1 MKQWMRRFFAVLM
14 MVCLLAG
21 NAWAEETALVDVNE
35 LLDSVI
41 TAELSDN
48 ALNFDAAYT
57 LNALNDASQNAASSA
72 DEWGSEGGI
81 MVVCTAEGKLLSMA
95 VRYFDKIV
103 AVSNSGIKAATSLK
117 IVDLTTGE
125 SYPAQIDGEKNSLIF
140 FRLNDMPNVE
150 SLHYTNAMPAG
161 ATVGDNCDFDVYL
174 YGYYNDGTNIRAA
187 EVKAT
192 RPAEGQLFGTY
203 SGNELLPGSPIFCF
217 TNDRVRVTVG
227 LADQNHRYL
236 DIYEYI
242 KAEKAAS
249 NNPTAAPT
257 TAPTAAPT
265 SVPAGGTTDAPNN
278 PPTDAPTAVPTE
290 VPTDAPTAVPTDA
303 PTAVPTEV
311 PTDAPTAVPTNVPT
325 AAPTAAPTESPA
337 AESPTQTVLYVIIGV
352 LAAAVVALMFTRGK
366 KSGGKNQQQE
376 TPTQR
381 YQPENP
387 PAVPDEPTKQLTV
400 DEPKARV
407 ALDCIG
413 GALQGMT
420 FPISSRVVFG
430 RDPKRCSIIYPKDA
444 KGISSVHCAAEPTAD
459 GQIILTDLGSTYG
472 TMAGGQQLTAGKGV
486 TLRPGDA
493 FTLGGSENRFT
504 VRRL

>member
-14 MVCLLAG
+14 MLCLLAG
-21 NAWAEETALVDVNE
+21 CTAWAEKALDGNGLIGLQERVKKPDVSSMADASMDNKSSEKAIFEGGWLGVYDNNHLVTMAVCYIDDSIIAVSSDKLREYAARGTTLE
-35 LLDSVI
+35 LYDFMEEKSYSVRVGKEENSVI
-41 TAELSDN
+41 RFVLDGAHDIPSLYMSSNVAYGETIGLS
-48 ALNFDAAYT
+48 
-57 LNALNDASQNAASSA
+57 
-72 DEWGSEGGI
+72 GGE
-81 MVVCTAEGKLLSMA
+81 M
-95 VRYFDKIV
+95 
-103 AVSNSGIKAATSLK
+103 
-117 IVDLTTGE
+117 
-125 SYPAQIDGEKNSLIF
+125 
-140 FRLNDMPNVE
+140 
-150 SLHYTNAMPAG
+150 
-161 ATVGDNCDFDVYL
+161 
-174 YGYYNDGTNIRAA
+174 DGTISGFMQKDADGLTIMP
-187 EVKAT
+187 EVVAAT
-192 RPAEGQLFGTY
+192 RPASGELFGTY
-203 SGNELLPGSPIFCF
+203 SGSALAQGSPIFGSSS
-217 TNDRVRVTVG
+217 DGTVVMLG
-227 LADQNHRYL
+227 LADKNHRYL
-236 DIYEYI
+236 DLNAYYDL
-242 KAEKAAS
+242 AEAA
-249 NNPTAAPT
+249 
-257 TAPTAAPT
+257 
-265 SVPAGGTTDAPNN
+265 
-278 PPTDAPTAVPTE
+278 E
-290 VPTDAPTAVPTDA
+290 H
-303 PTAVPTEV
+303 
-311 PTDAPTAVPTNVPT
+311 PT

-444 KGISSVHCAAEPTAD
+444 KGISGVHCAAEPTAD

-472 TMAGGQQLTAGKGV
+472 TMVGGQQLTAGKGV

>member
-103 AVSNSGIKAATSLK
+103 AVSNSGIKTATSLK

-278 PPTDAPTAVPTE
+278 PPTNAPTTVPTE
-290 VPTDAPTAVPTDA
+290 VPTD
-303 PTAVPTEV
+303 
-311 PTDAPTAVPTNVPT
+311 VPT

-444 KGISSVHCAAEPTAD
+444 KGISGVHCAAEPTAD

-486 TLRPGDA
+486 TLHPGDT

>member
-14 MVCLLAG
+14 MLCLLVG
-21 NAWAEETALVDVNE
+21 CTAWAEETALVDVNE
-35 LLDSVI
+35 LLDSVVM
-41 TAELSDN
+41 A
-48 ALNFDAAYT
+48 NFDDIALT

-407 ALDCIG
+407 ALECIG
-413 GALQGMT
+413 GNLQGMT

-493 FTLGGSENRFT
+493 FTLGGSENVFV
-504 VRRL
+504 VRCL

>member
-14 MVCLLAG
+14 MLCLLAG
-21 NAWAEETALVDVNE
+21 CTAWAEETALVDVNE

-57 LNALNDASQNAASSA
+57 LNALNDASQNAASA
-72 DEWGSEGGI
+72 DEYGEEGGI

-103 AVSNSGIKAATSLK
+103 AVSNSGIKTATSLK
-117 IVDLTTGE
+117 IIDLTTGE

-249 NNPTAAPT
+249 NNPTAVPT

-265 SVPAGGTTDAPNN
+265 SVPAGASTDAPNN
-278 PPTDAPTAVPTE
+278 PTTDAPTAAPTE
-290 VPTDAPTAVPTDA
+290 VPTD
-303 PTAVPTEV
+303 
-311 PTDAPTAVPTNVPT
+311 VPT
-325 AAPTAAPTESPA
+325 AAPTAAPTEAPA

-407 ALDCIG
+407 ALECIG

-444 KGISSVHCAAEPTAD
+444 KGISGVHCAAEPTAD
-459 GQIILTDLGSTYG
+459 GRIILTDLGSTYG
-472 TMAGGQQLTAGKGV
+472 TMVGGQQLTAGKGV
-486 TLRPGDA
+486 TLHPGDT

>member
-14 MVCLLAG
+14 MLCLLAG
-21 NAWAEETALVDVNE
+21 CTAWAEKALDGNGLIGLQERVKKPDVSSMADASIDNKSSEKAIFEGGWLGVYDDNHLVTMAVCYIDDSIIAVSSDKLREYAAHGTTLE
-35 LLDSVI
+35 LYDFMEEKSYSVRVGKEENSVI
-41 TAELSDN
+41 RFVLDGAHDIPSLYMSRNVAYGETIGLS
-48 ALNFDAAYT
+48 
-57 LNALNDASQNAASSA
+57 
-72 DEWGSEGGI
+72 G
-81 MVVCTAEGKLLSMA
+81 GKL
-95 VRYFDKIV
+95 
-103 AVSNSGIKAATSLK
+103 
-117 IVDLTTGE
+117 
-125 SYPAQIDGEKNSLIF
+125 
-140 FRLNDMPNVE
+140 
-150 SLHYTNAMPAG
+150 
-161 ATVGDNCDFDVYL
+161 
-174 YGYYNDGTNIRAA
+174 DGTISGFMQKDADGLTIMP
-187 EVKAT
+187 EVVAAT
-192 RPAEGQLFGTY
+192 RPASGELFGTY
-203 SGNELLPGSPIFCF
+203 SGSALAQGSPIFGSSS
-217 TNDRVRVTVG
+217 DGAVVMLG
-227 LADQNHRYL
+227 LADKNHRYL
-236 DIYEYI
+236 DLNAYYDL
-242 KAEKAAS
+242 AEAA
-249 NNPTAAPT
+249 
-257 TAPTAAPT
+257 
-265 SVPAGGTTDAPNN
+265 
-278 PPTDAPTAVPTE
+278 E
-290 VPTDAPTAVPTDA
+290 H
-303 PTAVPTEV
+303 
-311 PTDAPTAVPTNVPT
+311 PT

-352 LAAAVVALMFTRGK
+352 LAAAVVVLVLTRGK

-400 DEPKARV
+400 DEPQPRV

-444 KGISSVHCAAEPTAD
+444 KGISGVHCAAEPTAD

-486 TLRPGDA
+486 TLRPGDT